1 MTDKPTPTTDLLK
14 RCAEIYEWRCTGVL
28 SGEALRDYAK
38 RKWPDRHDTLQM
50 AEHETVTEALALL
63 AKWGQSAQA
72 AEPVAWLGN
81 TTDPQPQRPAMK
93 GSRKM
98 KVFLG
103 GTCNESNWRNRIIPM
118 LEVGFFNPVVDDW
131 TPDCMAEE
139 LRQREECDVCL
150 YVITPKMTGV
160 YSVAEVID
168 DSNKRPAR
176 TVFVRLRD
184 DGDEKFTD
192 GQWKSLGAVAQ
203 MVERNGGT
211 AFDSLKSAA
220 LHINALTP
228 NAEITGG

>member
-1 MTDKPTPTTDLLK
+1 MTK
-14 RCAEIYEWRCTGVL
+14 
-28 SGEALRDYAK
+28 
-38 RKWPDRHDTLQM
+38 
-50 AEHETVTEALALL
+50 
-63 AKWGQSAQA
+63 
-72 AEPVAWLGN
+72 
-81 TTDPQPQRPAMK
+81 K

-98 KVFLG
+98 KVFMG
-103 GTCNESNWRNRIIPM
+103 GTCNESDWRNRIIPM

-220 LHINALTP
+220 LHINAVTQNPDFDDPQPATERGFSFL
-228 NAEITGG
+228 EH